1 MPRIPEAQP
10 GVQLNPL
17 NAPNVQGPS
26 VSPSTFLGTQT
37 EVLNNIA
44 GGANNLSNFLIQ
56 RQNQVDV
63 QKVLEAETLFKRAQI
78 EKSTELKGRL
88 KNNAEGV
95 QADANQ
101 WWESMAFENLAEE
114 IGGQGLDED
123 KLTETE
129 FLFKVHEEGMDDA
142 QRQAFKSIRNRM
154 SVPFLTTMG
163 KHESGQLLEAAKDSY
178 STSISSS
185 VEMASQSPDK
195 ENIFLQADRIK
206 SSTRGI
212 GAQLGWDKET
222 TDRAVAENL
231 GKLHVS
237 VFNSLM
243 SDEDIDGAKE
253 YLEVNRAGFLGET
266 KHSADR
272 VLRAG
277 TTKRKALVKTRE
289 IMRLPRNKQ
298 DDAVFAINDPELQ
311 EQVRTYVT
319 QRQGDID
326 NSAVED
332 QNQAVEQAVALM
344 NEGAAWETMPE
355 TLLIRIP
362 STKQAQLRKLSEQK
376 RGGVEVKTDLGVY
389 AELSELSGAEL
400 AKVNIA
406 VDHVGELSRAD
417 SKHFIDLQT
426 EFREGKESSIFTSKE
441 VIDSFVDLLPTQGV
455 DSVNL
460 KADARK
466 RIESHIRAAEEK
478 SDTPLT
484 VKDVEDLTRE
494 VMTPQFLDVLEARY
508 REEPKPA
515 ADTFT
520 ISQQLNAAFRTLEL
534 TGVDNTKTRGQVESA
549 ITGIITQKE
558 SGLGRRLRDE
568 ERAVVIQSVTG
579 NTVRLDEF
587 GSDPER
593 IFATLSDK
601 EKKKAYVEVLIE
613 EDATLGVIDKT
624 EKVFIKDLDAKSVN
638 EKRQIFSVMKAAE
651 EPFSYQRMA
660 EISLG
665 VSTGENQGEQQPEEQ
680 RPFVVPKAP
689 TLREAEETQPVVP
702 KPPETREVQEQAPS
716 PIGKPPEFQV
726 TDFNPRKGGKPFA
739 PVVVESVNASA
750 AKHNID
756 PNVLMAMIAQES
768 NGDPLAVKADE
779 NAVGLLQIRPQA
791 AKEAGIALIDRTD
804 PAKNI
809 EAGAKYFNQN
819 LNKIKKLGVPG
830 NHALALAIIAHNTGP
845 TIMSKAIRDT
855 KKAGEKLTG
864 KNISRRLSKK
874 AREYS
879 RLIRKWFVSLKEK
892 SGG

>member
-1 MPRIPEAQP
+1 MPRIPEARP

-17 NAPNVQGPS
+17 NSPNVQSPS

-44 GGANNLSNFLIQ
+44 GGANNLNNFLIQ

-78 EKSTELKGRL
+78 EKSDQLKGRL

-95 QADANQ
+95 QAEANQ

-142 QRQAFKSIRNRM
+142 QRQAFASIRNRM
-154 SVPFLTTMG
+154 SVPFFTTMG
-163 KHESGQLLEAAKDSY
+163 KHESDQLLEAAKDSY

-222 TDRAVAENL
+222 ADRAVAENL
-231 GKLHVS
+231 GKLHVA

-253 YLEVNRAGFLGET
+253 YLEVNRSGFLGET
-266 KHSADR
+266 KHTADR
-272 VLRAG
+272 ILRVG
-277 TTKRKALVKTRE
+277 TTKRKALNKTRE
-289 IMRLPRNKQ
+289 IMRLPEDKQ
-298 DDAVFAINDPELQ
+298 NDAVFAINDPELQ

-326 NSAVED
+326 KAAAED

-344 NEGAAWETMPE
+344 NEGAAWETIPE

-362 STKQAQLRKLSEQK
+362 PTRQAQLRKFSEQK
-376 RGGVEVKTDLGVY
+376 RSAVEVKTDLGAY
-389 AELSELSGAEL
+389 SQLAELSGPELS
-400 AKVNIA
+400 KVNIA
-406 VDHVGELSRAD
+406 VDYVGLLSRAD
-417 SKHFIDLQT
+417 AKHFIDLQT

-441 VIDSFVDLLPTQGV
+441 VIDSFVDLLPTQNV
-455 DSVNL
+455 DSASL

-484 VKDVEDLTRE
+484 VKEVEDLTRE
-494 VMTPQFLDVLEARY
+494 AMTPQFLDVLEARY

-520 ISQQLNAAFRTLEL
+520 IGQQLDTAFKSLEL

-579 NTVRLDEF
+579 NTVKLDEF

-601 EKKKAYVEVLIE
+601 EKEKAYVEVLVE
-613 EDATLGVIDKT
+613 EDATLGFIDKT
-624 EKVFIKDLDAKSVN
+624 EKVFIQELEAKSVN
-638 EKRQIFSVMKAAE
+638 EKRQIFSVMKSAG

-665 VSTGENQGEQQPEEQ
+665 LPAGEDRPGEDK
-680 RPFVVPKAP
+680 PFVVPKAP
-689 TLREAEETQPVVP
+689 TLREAEEAQPVVP
-702 KPPETREVQEQAPS
+702 KPPKTREVQEQTPS
-716 PIGKPPEFQV
+716 PIGKAPEFQV

-739 PVVVESVNASA
+739 PEIVESVNASA
-750 AKHNID
+750 ARNNID
-756 PNVLMAMIAQES
+756 PRILAAMVAQES
-768 NGDPLAVKADE
+768 NGDPLAVRASE

-791 AKEAGIALIDRTD
+791 AKDAGIKLIDRTD

-809 EAGAKYFNQN
+809 EAGAKFFNQN
-819 LNKIKKLGVPG
+819 LKRIQKLGVKE
-830 NHALALAIIAHNTGP
+830 NHAIALAIIAHNTGP
-845 TIMSKAIRDT
+845 TVMSKAIRDT

-864 KNISRRLSKK
+864 RNVSRRLSAS

-879 RLIRKWFVSLKEK
+879 RLINKWFTSLKK
-892 SGG
+892 RSGR